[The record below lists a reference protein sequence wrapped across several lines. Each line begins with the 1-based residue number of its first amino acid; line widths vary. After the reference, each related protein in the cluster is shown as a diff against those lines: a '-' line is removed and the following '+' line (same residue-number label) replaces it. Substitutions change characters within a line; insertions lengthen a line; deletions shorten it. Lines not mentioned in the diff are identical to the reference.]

1 VTAGYGVKPMDARS
15 GALYAFLAYA
25 TWGLTPLYFK
35 SICGVQPLEVL
46 AHRIVWSVAVLLVI
60 VLITRSFGRIA
71 QVFHQP
77 RLLVTL
83 SLTTLLITSN
93 WPVYIYAVQQG
104 EVLQTSLGYF
114 INPLISV
121 LLGCLCL
128 GERLRMLQWVSVLLA
143 AVGVL
148 LMSLAIGHIP
158 WISLFLAVSFA
169 LYGYLRKQAPVAPL
183 EGLAVET
190 LLVFLPALCY
200 LLYRGWT
207 GQGGFLSG
215 QLRLDL
221 LLPLAGPATTLPL
234 LLFAAAARRLR
245 LVMIGLMQYLSPT
258 LQFLLAVFVFREPF
272 GSAQLGSFILI
283 WCGLALFMVDALF
296 RLARPQVSS
305 RPVKNNVLLRN
316 PDASLSDVIT
326 PTGSL

>member
-1 VTAGYGVKPMDARS
+1 MY
-15 GALYAFLAYA
+15 ALVAYA
-25 TWGLTPLYFK
+25 TWGMTPLYFK
-35 SICGVQPLEVL
+35 SIHGVQPLEVL

-60 VLITRSFGRIA
+60 AVINRCIGRIV
-71 QVFHQP
+71 QVIRQP
-77 RLLVTL
+77 RLVVTL
-83 SLTTLLITSN
+83 ILTTLLITSN

-128 GERLRMLQWVSVLLA
+128 GERLRPLQWFSVLLA
-143 AVGVL
+143 AAGVA
-148 LMSLAIGHIP
+148 LMSLAIGHLP
-158 WISLFLAVSFA
+158 WISLFLAISFA
-169 LYGYLRKQAPVAPL
+169 LYGYLRKEAPVAPL

-190 LLVFLPALCY
+190 LLVFVPALSY

-245 LVMIGLMQYLSPT
+245 LVTIGLMQYLSPT

-272 GSAQLGSFILI
+272 GSVQLASFILI
-283 WCGLALFMVDALF
+283 WSGLALFVGDALI
-296 RLARPQVSS
+296 RLVQP
-305 RPVKNNVLLRN
+305 PVTSLPAENTTLRRN
-316 PDASLSDVIT
+316 TDGAVAEVIT
-326 PTGSL
+326 PTGN